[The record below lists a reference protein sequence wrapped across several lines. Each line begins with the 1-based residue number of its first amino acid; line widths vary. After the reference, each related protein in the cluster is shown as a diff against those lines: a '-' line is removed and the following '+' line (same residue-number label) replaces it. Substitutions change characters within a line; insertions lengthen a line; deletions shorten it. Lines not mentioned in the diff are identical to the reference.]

1 MWEAVRYGDVDYD
14 QDRWALDA
22 LIAAVPSKMQFS
34 LTNKRTTKEAWDAIA
49 AARIDNDRARRST
62 L

>member
-22 LIAAVPSKMQFS
+22 LIAAVLPEMQFS
-34 LTNKRTTKEAWDAIA
+34 LTNKRIDKEAWDAITA
-49 AARIDNDRARRST
+49 VGN
-62 L
+62 LLE